1 MAECARCSAFTD
13 NPAEG
18 DYPYCNDCHSY
29 FENIRESGIIVQQMP
44 DSEGYRIYVTANK
57 GRNQG
62 GTEKT
67 QVDALARGKHLA
79 DKYGLEALFEYQRSG
94 SRWVLEEYLQEH
106 PEIRQDVRE
115 RLRRTPEKTDGG
127 FVKRL
132 QNLF

>member
-13 NPAEG
+13 NHAKG
-18 DYPYCNDCHSY
+18 DYPYCDDCHDR
-29 FENIRESGIIVQQMP
+29 FENVRESGVIVRQIP
-44 DSEGYRIYVTANK
+44 DSGEYQIDVTTST

-94 SRWVLEEYLQEH
+94 SQWMLDEYLQAH

-132 QNLF
+132 RNLF